1 MSKRIWKTVAIRLLG
16 LVLGLVVITG
26 GLLPMPV
33 LAQVNPEIANC
44 EELKDEATITQAEIC
59 SAHLGCRLVFGIQKV
74 CAKAKQFLTRLK
86 DAIGDGVP
94 GFFGRNKEV
103 TPDAVF
109 EASLST
115 QTRALSS
122 VPEVKSMAE
131 DIRNRVRNVRA
142 EELRGTA
149 TQNGDWVHY
158 GETKDGKAEGDG
170 TRMFSD
176 GSIARGRFKDN
187 QLNGPGDVVLRGE
200 SRAIAEYENNQRS
213 GVGAVVAENG
223 ASFVGIYQRSV
234 PKKGTLKTSLGTR
247 FEGTFDGDGRFAEGK
262 LYLPD
267 GRLSEEGRFDG
278 TTVSVGKRY
287 DSNGNVTEVNVPGE
301 RQAAATAARE
311 ADERRKRDAETER
324 LAADQRKRDDET
336 RATQA
341 FRDSLGTMNPGQLF
355 AKADELSQSDKTRS
369 REVLRALITRFPD
382 HKLAEAAAEQMAS
395 AARASSVASD
405 RVVGSAQPRVASAS
419 GNPPLYGCEI
429 NESLNAE
436 WARGAQALAARDWP
450 GDHTEA
456 YLTQGRNLARQWVDE
471 LSSSATSSEN
481 IASAE
486 KKLAQM
492 QGWVVNPGP
501 VERGRGAPTP
511 PGHPSITRTRMVA
524 ELMSCV
530 VGKMKEVAANN
541 SQTPTASG
549 RCAQND
555 AEINAE
561 FERRNEA
568 ISTRDNVAKL
578 ALLRSTSVRLRDA
591 WLPCNPAKARTYELT
606 AADALRT
613 CQGIATDP
621 GLCNR

>member
-1 MSKRIWKTVAIRLLG
+1 MSNSILKPIAMRFFG
-16 LVLGLVVITG
+16 LALSFAMLTG
-26 GLLPMPV
+26 GLVPMLA

-74 CAKAKQFLTRLK
+74 CTKAKQFLTRLK

-131 DIRNRVRNVRA
+131 DVRNRVRNVQT
-142 EELRGTA
+142 EVLQGTA
-149 TQNGDWVHY
+149 SQNSSWVYY
-158 GETKDGKAEGDG
+158 GETKDGKAEGSG
-170 TRMFSD
+170 TRIFSD
-176 GSIARGRFKDN
+176 GSISRGSFKDN
-187 QLNGPGDVVLRGE
+187 ELNGTGETVLRGNA
-200 SRAIAEYENNQRS
+200 RHIGEYENRQRTGKGAITDDS
-213 GVGAVVAENG
+213 GR
-223 ASFVGIYQRSV
+223 SFVGTFERSEI
-234 PKKGTLKTSLGTR
+234 KEGTLKTPSGDR
-247 FEGTFDGDGRFAEGK
+247 FEGTFAEGK
-262 LYLPD
+262 LVQGKVYMPD
-267 GRLSEEGRFDG
+267 GRLSAEGRFDG
-278 TTVSVGKRY
+278 TTLSVGKRY

-301 RQAAATAARE
+301 RQATATAARE

-336 RATQA
+336 RAAQA
-341 FRDSLGTMNPGQLF
+341 FRESLGTMNPGQLF
-355 AKADELSQSDKTRS
+355 AKADELAQSDKARS

-382 HKLAEAAAEQMAS
+382 HKLAEAAAQQMAS
-395 AARASSVASD
+395 AARAPSVSLGGVA
-405 RVVGSAQPRVASAS
+405 GSARPRVASAS

-456 YLTQGRNLARQWVDE
+456 YLTQGRNLARQWVDG

-501 VERGRGAPTP
+501 VEGGRGAPTP